1 MLSKYK
7 VMVQLIAAVA
17 LLAAVVGI
25 GYWIVSPR
33 IELQR
38 QRADA
43 AERELGNANAMIE
56 TQARV
61 LEGNQRMLGELSA
74 IRAGMVALGQTVN
87 QNQREQSAALEEL
100 KRHDKT
106 VADYLGLAV
115 PADLGLLYA
124 RPETT
129 DPAAYRA
136 GRAVRPDPLLPASP
150 GADPHQ

>member
-1 MLSKYK
+1 MFSKAK
-7 VMVQLIAAVA
+7 
-17 LLAAVVGI
+17 LLAAAAALAIAAGAI
-25 GYWIVSPR
+25 YWIVSPR
-33 IELQR
+33 IGLQR

-74 IRAGMVALGQTVN
+74 IRSGMVALGQTVN
-87 QNQREQSAALEEL
+87 RNQREQSAALEEL
-100 KRHDKT
+100 IRHDKT

-115 PADLGLLYA
+115 PADLGVLYA

-136 GRAVRPDPLLPASP
+136 GSAVRPDPVLPASP
-150 GADPHQ
+150 PADPHQ

>member
-1 MLSKYK
+1 MLSKYQ
-7 VMVQLIAAVA
+7 VLAAAAALVIAAG
-17 LLAAVVGI
+17 AA
-25 GYWIVSPR
+25 YWIVSPR

-38 QRADA
+38 QRADV

-106 VADYLGLAV
+106 VADYLGLPV
-115 PADLGLLYA
+115 PADLGVLYA

-136 GRAVRPDPLLPASP
+136 GSAVRPDPVLPAGP
-150 GADPHQ
+150 PADPHQ